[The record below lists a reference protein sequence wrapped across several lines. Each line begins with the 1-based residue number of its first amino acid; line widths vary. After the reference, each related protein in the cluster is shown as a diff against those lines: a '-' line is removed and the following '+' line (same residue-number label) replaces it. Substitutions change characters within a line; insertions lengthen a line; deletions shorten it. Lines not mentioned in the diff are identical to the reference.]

1 MASTASSRQAF
12 AALRLGAGG
21 IRDMRR
27 GPIGLQ
33 VPRPPKGAARDAAAQ
48 RERVLKIQA
57 NIAPGVQAKKL
68 ADYKKTLPPKPR
80 SGGLLQYIK
89 KNAWEK
95 D

>member
-1 MASTASSRQAF
+1 
-12 AALRLGAGG
+12 
-21 IRDMRR
+21 MRR